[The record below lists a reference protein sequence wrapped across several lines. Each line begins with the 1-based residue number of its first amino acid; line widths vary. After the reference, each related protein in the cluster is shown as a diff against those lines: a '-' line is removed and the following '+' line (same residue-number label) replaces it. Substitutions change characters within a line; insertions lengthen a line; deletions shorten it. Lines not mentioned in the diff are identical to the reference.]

1 MDVTDARDECE
12 AVLNEVERAV
22 ITDRE
27 FLETV
32 LVGFLADG
40 HVLLE
45 DVPGTGKT
53 LTARSVATALGLS
66 FQRVQFTPDLL
77 PADVLGTHVFNE
89 KSREFEFQPGPIFAN
104 VVLADE
110 INRAPPKTQAA
121 LLEAME
127 EGQAT
132 VDGETMELPQPFF
145 VIATQNPVEQ
155 EGTFP
160 LPEAQMD
167 RFVAKAGIGYPD
179 ESGELDLLRRR
190 AGRTTRSPTV
200 EAVLDEDRVQDAK
213 QAPEEVRVEGDL
225 LQYMVSVARATREDR
240 RVDVGVSPRGT
251 QRLFEAAR
259 ARAVVKGREYV
270 VPDDVKR
277 LAPNV
282 LAHRIVLTPDAAV
295 ENVEKQDVVDSVL
308 EDVAVPTVQR

>member
-1 MDVTDARDECE
+1 MDVTSARDECE

-77 PADVLGTHVFNE
+77 PTDVLGTHVFNE
-89 KSREFEFQPGPIFAN
+89 KSREFEFQPGPVFAN

-132 VDGETMELPQPFF
+132 IDGETKELPKPFF

-179 ESGELDLLRRR
+179 EEGELDLLRRR
-190 AGRTTRSPTV
+190 SGRDTRSPTV
-200 EAVLDEDRVQDAK
+200 EAVLDEDRVTAVRDTA
-213 QAPEEVRVEGDL
+213 EEVRVEGDL
-225 LQYMVSVARATREDR
+225 LQYMVSIARATRQDR

-259 ARAVVKGREYV
+259 AHAVIKGREYV
-270 VPDDVKR
+270 VPQDVKQ

-295 ENVEKQDVVDSVL
+295 ENVEKRGIIADVL
-308 EDVAVPTVQR
+308 EDVSVPTVER